1 MRKKNDGEKT
11 WGYSMRKSSEKE
23 SDTLLVMILLENRW
37 DMSAIFDGI

>member
-1 MRKKNDGEKT
+1 
-11 WGYSMRKSSEKE
+11 MRKSSEKE